1 MSTNVRLL
9 PRRHSHLLIFRF
21 LDEQSRTPSF
31 GNLRLTSTAT
41 NSTTCTLATE
51 RIVPSPMTR
60 LKKLPEEH
68 LLKPPSEVTKS
79 SLAAGK
85 AHKKGT
91 ANAVKEI
98 REHAST
104 PSESEKSL
112 RSQVGGNEAVESS
125 DTIRST
131 KSTEGDPATRSEST
145 VHASAQKGHAH
156 RHNRKSISARA
167 HRHQHH
173 PHHSADPEA
182 TPERIAE
189 AVFNPKP
196 SNVYTPFTYVVE
208 PTFNG
213 APRGEGRRPRSLVL
227 SDEKY
232 GSVRGDED
240 NLNNCP
246 TTASTATTN
255 RPDSADE
262 GSDATPTGPH
272 LKWAGTTPQQPHA
285 REQARWNAAEGI
297 WERRRGRGYG
307 KMRTMPRRRVGDIER
322 PFFKRIGQNQEHG
335 VPSDA
340 LEVRQAVH
348 V

>member
-1 MSTNVRLL
+1 
-9 PRRHSHLLIFRF
+9 
-21 LDEQSRTPSF
+21 
-31 GNLRLTSTAT
+31 
-41 NSTTCTLATE
+41 
-51 RIVPSPMTR
+51 MTR

-79 SLAAGK
+79 SLSAGK
-85 AHKKGT
+85 GHKKATTT
-91 ANAVKEI
+91 ASNETRK
-98 REHAST
+98 HAGT

-112 RSQVGGNEAVESS
+112 FSQTGGNETVESS

-131 KSTEGDPATRSEST
+131 RSADGHGATRSEST
-145 VHASAQKGHAH
+145 AHSPSQKGHAH
-156 RHNRKSISARA
+156 RHSRKSISARA

-213 APRGEGRRPRSLVL
+213 AIPGEGRRPKSLAL
-227 SDEKY
+227 SDSKY
-232 GSVRGDED
+232 GSVREDEG
-240 NLNNCP
+240 NLDNCP
-246 TTASTATTN
+246 TTASTATTHP
-255 RPDSADE
+255 PDSADE

-272 LKWAGTTPQQPHA
+272 LKWAGSTPQQPHA

-322 PFFKRIGQNQEHG
+322 PFFKRIGQGREHG
-335 VPSDA
+335 IPNEG
-340 LEVRQAVH
+340 LGLHQAVH